1 MPPVSMIPAILFCLA
16 GIASFFC
23 YDGLVKRE
31 LKIAKESWEKDNRP
45 PGFFS
50 ALPGTSM
57 MRSWTRGRL
66 YFRWIFTTPSWIASD
81 PIARRLQRQLRIL
94 WSTGLIF
101 WLWALLI
108 LFHVI

>member
-1 MPPVSMIPAILFCLA
+1 MPPVSMIPGILFCLA
-16 GIASFFC
+16 GVASFFC

-31 LKIAKESWEKDNRP
+31 FKIAKESWEKDNRP

-94 WSTGLIF
+94 WFTGIIF

-108 LFHVI
+108 VLHVI